1 MKKPCIYCIKVDNY
15 IAYIGKS
22 IDFES
27 RLQNHWYNLFK
38 SDKNKYL
45 LLKSALFRKHSLS
58 FWIIG
63 EYKEEELDEKEQM
76 WIHLLQPCLNST
88 FNHRNG
94 EKLDANT
101 FYHQIFF
108 TTGMI
113 EGEQKV
119 AEVQKVEGHYKLIDY
134 NHHWN

>member
-63 EYKEEELDEKEQM
+63 EYKEEELDEKE
-76 WIHLLQPCLNST
+76 
-88 FNHRNG
+88 
-94 EKLDANT
+94 
-101 FYHQIFF
+101 
-108 TTGMI
+108 
-113 EGEQKV
+113 
-119 AEVQKVEGHYKLIDY
+119 
-134 NHHWN
+134 